1 MDGGHLH
8 PGTHL
13 HPRLALRVPDLTAEA
28 HPTPGI
34 AGLYYL
40 AEVPI
45 RASLPVATR

>member
-28 HPTPGI
+28 HPTLGI
-34 AGLYYL
+34 AGLDH
-40 AEVPI
+40 I
-45 RASLPVATR
+45 RGGPDQSFLPVATR